1 MNTGRVIRIINIPE
15 PKEPQQ
21 NPQPKEQPIPV
32 PNWPVK
38 KPEKVP
44 AGAG

>member
-1 MNTGRVIRIINIPE
+1 MNTGRVIRIINIPK
-15 PKEPQQ
+15 PKPKQK
-21 NPQPKEQPIPV
+21 PQPKEQPIPV

-44 AGAG
+44 AGVR